1 MGSAMKLIA
10 CVKQVPDTTE
20 VKVDPRTH
28 TLIRD
33 GVPSILNPYD
43 HFAVEECVRIKE
55 ESGEGSVTVIT
66 MGPPQ
71 ARTALLRC
79 LALGADEA
87 VLISDKAFA
96 GSDTWATAYTLSLAI
111 KKLGTF
117 DMVFCGQQAIDG
129 DTAQVGPELAQQL
142 GIPQVTYVE
151 TVEIDAKHRLTIHKQ
166 TEDGYQI
173 LEVGVPVLL
182 TLLPPTSFQP
192 EHPPMSSILKAK
204 RKPFTEWDAKTLGGD
219 ASRFGLDG
227 SFTQVIKTY
236 APPSRGQCVMLE
248 GEGKEAAAK
257 LGEIL
262 LKHEAMR

>member
-1 MGSAMKLIA
+1 MKIIA
-10 CVKQVPDTTE
+10 CIKQVPDTTE
-20 VKVDPRTH
+20 VKVDPKTH

-43 HFAVEECVRIKE
+43 QYAVEECVRIKE
-55 ESGEGSVTVIT
+55 EIGEGSVTVIT

-71 ARTALLRC
+71 ARSALMRC

-87 VLISDKAFA
+87 IIISDKVFA

-111 KKLGTF
+111 KKLGSF
-117 DMVFCGQQAIDG
+117 DMVLCGQQAIDG

-151 TVEIDAKHRLTIHKQ
+151 KIEIDDKHKLTIHKQ
-166 TEDGYQI
+166 TEDGYYI
-173 LEVGVPVLL
+173 LEAKAPLL
-182 TLLPPTSFQP
+182 LALLPPTSFQP

-204 RKPFTEWDAKTLGGD
+204 KKPYNIWDAKTLEGD
-219 ASRFGLDG
+219 ESKFGLDG

-236 APPSRGQCVMLE
+236 SPPSRGECE
-248 GEGKEAAAK
+248 IIEEDGKEAAKK

-262 LKHEAMR
+262 LKHVALTKR

>member
-1 MGSAMKLIA
+1 MKLVV

-20 VKVDPRTH
+20 VKIDPRTH

-43 HFAVEECVRIKE
+43 HYAVEECVRIKE
-55 ESGEGSVTVIT
+55 EISEGSVTVIT

-71 ARTALLRC
+71 ARSALMRC
-79 LALGADEA
+79 LALGADDA

-96 GSDTWATAYTLSLAI
+96 GSDTFATAYTLSKAI
-111 KKLGTF
+111 KKLGSF

-151 TVEIDAKHRLTIHKQ
+151 KIEIDDKHKFTIHKQ
-166 TEDGYQI
+166 TEDGYHI
-173 LEVGVPVLL
+173 LEAKAPLL
-182 TLLPPTSFQP
+182 LALLPPTSFQP
-192 EHPPMSSILKAK
+192 VHPPMSSILKAK
-204 RKPFTEWDAKTLGGD
+204 KKPYTVWDAKTLGSD
-219 ASRFGLDG
+219 KSNYGLEG

-236 APPSRGQCVMLE
+236 SPPSRGECE
-248 GEGKEAAAK
+248 IIEEDGKKAAKK

-262 LKHEAMR
+262 LKHEALIKR

>member
-1 MGSAMKLIA
+1 MKLVV

-43 HFAVEECVRIKE
+43 HYAVEECVRVKDKI
-55 ESGEGSVTVIT
+55 GEGSVTVVT

-71 ARTALLRC
+71 ARSALMRC
-79 LALGADEA
+79 LALGADDA

-96 GSDTWATAYTLSLAI
+96 GSDTWATAYTISLAI
-111 KKLGTF
+111 KKLGSF

-151 TVEIDAKHRLTIHKQ
+151 KIELDNKNKLTIYKQ
-166 TEDGYQI
+166 TEEGYYI
-173 LEVGVPVLL
+173 LETKTPVLL
-182 TLLPPTSFQP
+182 ALLPPASFQP
-192 EHPPMSSILKAK
+192 EHPPMSNILKATK
-204 RKPFTEWDAKTLGGD
+204 KPFVVWDVKTLGGD
-219 ASRFGLDG
+219 KSKFGLEG

-236 APPSRGQCVMLE
+236 TPPPRGKCDIIE
-248 GEGKEAAAK
+248 GDSKEAARK
-257 LGEIL
+257 LGEKL
-262 LKHEAMR
+262 LKHEALTKR

>member
-1 MGSAMKLIA
+1 MKIIA

-20 VKVDPRTH
+20 VKVDPKTH

-43 HFAVEECVRIKE
+43 HYAIEESVRIKE

-71 ARTALLRC
+71 ARSALMRC

-87 VLISDKAFA
+87 ILISDKTFA

-117 DMVFCGQQAIDG
+117 DLVFCGQQAIDG

-142 GIPQVTYVE
+142 GIPQITYVE
-151 TVEIDAKHRLTIHKQ
+151 KIELSDKQKLTIHKQ
-166 TEDGYQI
+166 TDVGYHI
-173 LEVGVPVLL
+173 LEASKPVLL
-182 TLLPPTSFQP
+182 SLLPPTSFQP

-204 RKPFTEWDAKTLGGD
+204 KKPYNVWDAKTLGGD
-219 ASRFGLDG
+219 SSRFGLEG

-236 APPSRGQCVMLE
+236 TPPPRCECEIIE
-248 GEGKEAAAK
+248 GDVKESAK
-257 LGEIL
+257 ELSKIL
-262 LKHEAMR
+262 LKHEALTTR

>member
-1 MGSAMKLIA
+1 MKIIA

-20 VKVDPRTH
+20 VKVDPKTH

-43 HFAVEECVRIKE
+43 HYAVEECVRIKE
-55 ESGEGSVTVIT
+55 KIGEGSVTVIT

-71 ARTALLRC
+71 ARSALMRC
-79 LALGADEA
+79 LALGADDA
-87 VLISDKAFA
+87 VLISDKTFA

-111 KKLGTF
+111 RKIGLF

-151 TVEIDAKHRLTIHKQ
+151 KIEIDGEHKLTIHKQ
-166 TEDGYQI
+166 TEDGYHI
-173 LEVGVPVLL
+173 LETNTPVLFA
-182 TLLPPTSFQP
+182 LLPPTSFQP

-204 RKPFTEWDAKTLGGD
+204 KKPFLVWDAKTLEGD
-219 ASRFGLDG
+219 ESRFGLEG

-236 APPSRGQCVMLE
+236 SPPPRCECVIIE
-248 GEGKEAAAK
+248 GESKVAAK
-257 LGEIL
+257 KLSEIL
-262 LKHEAMR
+262 LKHEVLTKR